1 MKNLYLA
8 AHYARN
14 AEMRRY
20 RDILHAI
27 GYVVTSRWID
37 QHGGSLT
44 EALGE
49 QELNGD
55 PRIGLPYAL
64 KDIED
69 IQAADTVVS
78 FTNGKGRGGRH
89 VEFGI
94 AWAYGKRLIIVGQR
108 EHVFH
113 CVPEVTQYDEFDQF
127 LASLRILT

>member
-20 RDILHAI
+20 RDTLHGL

-49 QELNGD
+49 AELNED
-55 PRIGLPYAL
+55 PRMGLPYAM

-78 FTNGKGRGGRH
+78 FTNGQGRGGRH

-94 AWAYGKRLIIVGQR
+94 AWAYGKRLIIVGMR

-113 CVPEVTQYDEFDQF
+113 CVPEVRQYDNFRSF
-127 LASLRILT
+127 LNSIPALI

>member
-14 AEMRRY
+14 AEMRQY
-20 RDILHAI
+20 RDTLHAI

-37 QHGGSLT
+37 QHGGALT

-49 QELNGD
+49 NELNND
-55 PRIGLPYAL
+55 PRIGLPYAI

-69 IQAADTVVS
+69 IQAADTMVS

-94 AWAYGKRLIIVGQR
+94 AWAYGKRLIIVGNR

-113 CVPEVTQYDEFDQF
+113 CVPEVKQYDNFSIF
-127 LASLRILT
+127 LRNIPAL